1 MTKTA
6 RMSWRSILICQLGI
20 LSLLTP
26 GYRAAGLSA
35 ATQSAS
41 PGQTITVP
49 LLFSAAGAGVAG
61 IQFDLSWPS
70 AIHLNIA
77 PGAQLRDSS
86 KLLFSNQ
93 SNGGALRCLI
103 IGSNQDLLP
112 DGELLRLLIGVDP
125 AAAAGDTAVDIT
137 QIVASTPEGETVPV
151 EDASISINV
160 QPTAG
165 PSPGANLI
173 LSAASLTAGPLS
185 PGEIVSI
192 FTPFGSI
199 TPLTVLV
206 DGVPATLLYAGASQL
221 NAILPFQLNTQHDV
235 AVELRTGDSILTS
248 GRFPTAPVSPAFFTQ
263 SADGIGPG
271 AILNEDL
278 TINSIANPAARG
290 SVIMVFGTGFGAASP
305 PLSNGGI
312 VQSIGNFTTLVTAAV
327 GGMPAEVTY
336 SGPAP
341 GLPPGAGQI
350 NIRLPDG
357 VSGNSNVPIVV
368 TAGGVVVPNAVGVS
382 IQ

>member
-1 MTKTA
+1 V
-6 RMSWRSILICQLGI
+6 
-20 LSLLTP
+20 
-26 GYRAAGLSA
+26 
-35 ATQSAS
+35 TQSAS

-61 IQFDLSWPS
+61 IQFDLSSPS

-86 KLLFSNQ
+86 KLLFTNQ
-93 SNGGALRCLI
+93 LNGGALRCLI
-103 IGSNQDLLP
+103 VGSNQDLLP
-112 DGELLRLLIGVDP
+112 GGELLRLLIEVDP
-125 AAAAGDTAVDIT
+125 AAAPGDTAVEIT
-137 QIVASTPEGETVPV
+137 QIVASTPEGETVPI
-151 EDASISINV
+151 EDASISVNV
-160 QPTAG
+160 QPAAG
-165 PSPGANLI
+165 PRPGASLI

-192 FTPFGSI
+192 FTPYDSI
-199 TPLTVLV
+199 TPLTILV

-235 AVELRTGDSILTS
+235 AVELRTGDSILTT
-248 GRFPTAPVSPAFFTQ
+248 GRFLTAPVSPALFTQ

-290 SVIMVFGTGFGAASP
+290 SVIMAFGTGFGAANP
-305 PLSNGGI
+305 PLSNDGI
-312 VQSIGNFTTLVTAAV
+312 VQSIGSFTTLVTAAV
-327 GGMPAEVTY
+327 GRMAAEVTY
-336 SGPAP
+336 AGPAP
-341 GLPPGAGQI
+341 GLPPGAAQI